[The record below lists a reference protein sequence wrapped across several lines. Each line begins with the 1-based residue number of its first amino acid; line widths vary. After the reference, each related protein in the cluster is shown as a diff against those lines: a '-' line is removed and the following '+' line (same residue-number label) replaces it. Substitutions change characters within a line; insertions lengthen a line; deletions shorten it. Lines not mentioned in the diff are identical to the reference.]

1 VRKSGSFG
9 EDVIATTV
17 TTAVTGTMTV
27 THLHAVDNP
36 LLLKHARSQPVEL
49 ELLLRIPRPHAD
61 VKRALQKPRYLQ
73 QVKD

>member
-1 VRKSGSFG
+1 
-9 EDVIATTV
+9 
-17 TTAVTGTMTV
+17 MTV

-61 VKRALQKPRYLQ
+61 VKRALQQPRYLQ
-73 QVKD
+73 QVKYYGFRVVKLASSSRGTSFT